1 MLNREYAI
9 RTPPDCVSLEAQSHE
24 KSKIYLTPSA
34 RQCYIQSSSPL
45 SDVLFPLFFS
55 KIFHFACHRTFFTFR
70 FHLASHTNYTADTQ
84 WNIHAFFRSESH
96 RCAGVHSIQL
106 HTCLSLEDAIREVEE
121 HTAHRYRCVAPSVN
135 FSTHSNP
142 FGSDISFQGL

>member
-1 MLNREYAI
+1 LHVIA
-9 RTPPDCVSLEAQSHE
+9 P
-24 KSKIYLTPSA
+24 
-34 RQCYIQSSSPL
+34 
-45 SDVLFPLFFS
+45 
-55 KIFHFACHRTFFTFR
+55 FFTFR

-84 WNIHAFFRSESH
+84 WSIHAFFRSESH

-121 HTAHRYRCVAPSVN
+121 HTVRRYRCVAPSVN